1 MYIQDELLNK
11 LKEEGKEGREITVFL
26 TRGTKIIGRVL
37 GADQFTIL
45 LDVTG
50 EKQLIYKHAIST
62 IVVEP

>member
-1 MYIQDELLNK
+1 MYIQDELLNE
-11 LKEEGKEGREITVFL
+11 LKEEGKEITVYL
-26 TRGTKIIGRVL
+26 TRGTRITGKVVGV
-37 GADQFTIL
+37 DQFTIL